1 MLNYND
7 SIVKEDLKS
16 LLEENVKF
24 EKLKDKNILITG
36 ANGMLATYLV
46 YYFMNLNDTRN
57 TNIRIYLLSRNA
69 NKLNQKFMEGL
80 DRTDIIP
87 VIQDVT
93 SKLEIEDNLD
103 YIIHMAS
110 LADPYNILNNPMSI
124 IESNVIGTLNVLNLA
139 KEKNAEVI
147 FTSTREIYGKMPED
161 VTRIK
166 ETDMGALDCFNQRS
180 CYPESKR
187 LAETMLVNYQYQYG
201 VNFKNLRIAHAYGP
215 GMNIE
220 NDGRIMADLICD
232 AVHNRDIVLKSTG
245 EAKRAFCY
253 ITDAV
258 AGILYV
264 LLNGNINESYNI
276 ANETEEVTIKEL
288 AELIANLYSVEVKYE
303 ISKDNR
309 GYTNFKRVGLD
320 TTKLESLGWKPK
332 VKLIDGIE
340 KTVKS
345 FKNVEVE
352 EKTSNIK

>member
-7 SIVKEDLKS
+7 NVVKDDLKS
-16 LLEENVKF
+16 LANENVKY
-24 EKLKDKNILITG
+24 ERLQDKSVLVTG

-46 YYFMNLNDTRN
+46 YYFMYLNDTKN
-57 TNIRIYLLSRNA
+57 TNIKIYLLSRNA
-69 NKLNQKFMEGL
+69 DKLNKKFMDGL
-80 DRTDIIP
+80 DRKDIFT
-87 VIQDVT
+87 VTQDVC
-93 SKLEIEDNLD
+93 SKIEIEDNID

-124 IESNVIGTLNVLNLA
+124 IESNVLGTLNVLNLA
-139 KEKNAEVI
+139 KEKDAEVI

-232 AVHNRDIVLKSTG
+232 AVHGRDIVLKSKG
-245 EAKRAFCY
+245 EAMRAFCY

-276 ANETEEVTIKEL
+276 ANETEEIAIKDL
-288 AELIANLYSVEVKYE
+288 AELIANLYNVEVKYE
-303 ISKDNR
+303 ISNDTR

-320 TTKLESLGWKPK
+320 TTKLEELGWEPK
-332 VKLIDGIE
+332 VKLKDGIE
-340 KTVKS
+340 RTVNS
-345 FKNVEVE
+345 FK
-352 EKTSNIK
+352 K